1 MMLINAR
8 KTMEIWAMDLE
19 KVVKAATRL
28 IHKIRNSAKN
38 SLFFFNIINICF
50 WFKDFDIDY
59 PT

>member
-38 SLFFFNIINICF
+38 SHFSFL
-50 WFKDFDIDY
+50 
-59 PT
+59 T